1 MENVQRSRGRPQNY
15 KFDRG
20 GMPAEMGPYI
30 GIVVNNVD
38 NARSG
43 RLQVYIEEFGA
54 TETDGTANLTDTS
67 LWVTVNYC
75 PPFYGATPVTESSE
89 DGVGTYPGNRNSYGM
104 WFTPPDIG
112 VKVLCFFVG
121 GDHTQGYYVGCIPE
135 IGITH
140 MIPAVGAASK
150 FELGQG
156 SDAGA
161 LGSAS
166 QLPVTEINSQN
177 PDIAANPRFFD
188 QERPVQ
194 RVVASALM
202 QQGLNQDTVRG
213 TIRSS
218 SQRESPS
225 AVFGFSTPGR
235 PVYQGTVNDAGFR
248 DRVARDEVKLQD
260 IAVIGRQGGHSL
272 VLDDGD
278 IEGTD
283 NLIRIRS
290 SRGHQITMSDDN
302 ECFYFVHANGQ
313 TWLEF
318 GKEGTVDVF
327 STNSVNVR
335 TQGQL
340 NLHADQGINIYSG
353 TTIKIKSQETTTLES
368 NASLQLTGKKDLTLF
383 SPATVGIRSD
393 GALALASKSGG
404 WKGGSSLNFEGGVI
418 NLNGAS
424 SPAVTAPTSL
434 SGYKLTD
441 TVFSADQGWTASANS
456 LETIVT
462 RAPTHEPYPYHN
474 QGVAVSTNLD
484 KPTAETVSEVPDAP
498 KAAAVQATLAQ
509 VAATP
514 VVAGVT
520 PEQVLKE
527 PAAAVSIGGVS
538 LPPAAVGLAQSAG
551 AAATNLTQAVTA
563 ASAGLTQAA
572 SALTQTASSL
582 TQAASAAQAGLA
594 QAAGAAQ
601 AGLAQATAA
610 AGGLLQQANTAL
622 TQASA
627 AAGGLLQQANTVAN
641 DALGQISAL
650 RTQAVGALE
659 QATSAASGLA
669 RTATQA
675 LGNLG
680 NLSSINLANVINPQQ
695 VTALTAQAKAAAS
708 GALGNLLP
716 SNLASLLPSNLASSP
731 FAQLQSAGQ
740 SLYQVG
746 VGLYNQTASTLELS
760 GFLKPSARFIDAT
773 PERLAEALNSP
784 AVWTGQGGINSLA
797 DYLANEELQ
806 NTVQIQTM
814 QGAFQGLV
822 DAGLLS
828 GKEPIAEQAALV
840 QAAAQYGVDAVDA
853 WVDNR
858 APPDLSAA
866 LTIAARQGQYAVA
879 LVESDPLLI
888 EPPAL
893 QGFENVTVRGQLDQS
908 ITAVIN
914 EARIPAVE
922 FGGVPAATAAVD
934 EQQPNPFAPRDTDL
948 EGTAQQLAGT
958 DSGTFRLAPG
968 RRSG

>member
-20 GMPAEMGPYI
+20 GTPAELGPYI
-30 GIVVNNVD
+30 GTVVNNVD

-54 TETDGTANLTDTS
+54 TEADGTANLTDTS

-75 PPFYGATPVTESSE
+75 PPFYGATPVTESAADS
-89 DGVGTYPGNRNSYGM
+89 VGTYPGNRNSYGM

-140 MIPAVGAASK
+140 MIPAVGSSSK
-150 FELGQG
+150 FEFDQG
-156 SDAGA
+156 SDPGA
-161 LGSAS
+161 LANSS

-177 PDIAANPRFFD
+177 PDIAADPRFFD
-188 QERPVQ
+188 QVRPVQ

-248 DRVARDEVKLQD
+248 DRVAQDEVKLQD

-278 IEGTD
+278 INGTD
-283 NLIRIRS
+283 NLIRIRT

-368 NASLQLTGKKDLTLF
+368 SAALQLTGKKDLTLF

-393 GALALASKSGG
+393 GTLALASKSGG
-404 WKGGSSLNFEGGVI
+404 WRGGSSLNFEGGVI

-424 SPAVTAPTSL
+424 SPTVTAPTGL
-434 SGYKLTD
+434 QGYKLTD
-441 TVFSADQGWTASANS
+441 TVFSAAEGWTASANS

-474 QGVAVSTNLD
+474 QGVAVSTSLE
-484 KPTAETVSEVPDAP
+484 KPTAETVSDVPDAP
-498 KAAAVQATLAQ
+498 KAAAVQATLTQ
-509 VAATP
+509 VASTP

-520 PEQVLKE
+520 PEQVLQE

-538 LPPAAVGLAQSAG
+538 LPPAAVTLAQSVNT
-551 AAATNLTQAVTA
+551 AATSLTQAAAA

-572 SALTQTASSL
+572 STLSQTATSL
-582 TQAASAAQAGLA
+582 TQAVSAASAGI
-594 QAAGAAQ
+594 
-601 AGLAQATAA
+601 AQATTAA
-610 AGGLLQQANTAL
+610 SGLLQQANTA
-622 TQASA
+622 
-627 AAGGLLQQANTVAN
+627 AAG
-641 DALGQISAL
+641 ALGQIAAL
-650 RTQAVGALE
+650 QSQAAGALE

-669 RTATQA
+669 RAATGA

-680 NLSSINLANVINPQQ
+680 NLSSINLANFINPQQ
-695 VTALTAQAKAAAS
+695 VTALTAQARAAAR

-716 SNLASLLPSNLASSP
+716 SNLASLLPNNLSTAP
-731 FAQLQSAGQ
+731 FSQLLATGQ
-740 SLYQVG
+740 NIYQVG
-746 VGLYNQTASTLELS
+746 MGLYNQTASTLELS
-760 GFLKPSARFIDAT
+760 GFLKPITNSLGTT
-773 PERLAEALNSP
+773 PEQIAEALNSP
-784 AVWTGQGGINSLA
+784 AVWTGQAGINSLS

-806 NTVQIQTM
+806 NIVQTQTM

-828 GKEPIAEQAALV
+828 GKEPIADQAALV
-840 QAAAQYGVDAVDA
+840 QAAAQYGVDSVDA
-853 WVDNR
+853 WVSNR
-858 APPDLSAA
+858 ASPELSAV
-866 LTIAARQGQYAVA
+866 LTIAARQAQYAVA

-888 EPPAL
+888 DLPVL
-893 QGFENVTVRGQLDQS
+893 QGFDNVTARDQLNQT

-914 EARIPAVE
+914 EGRIPAGE
-922 FGGVPAATAAVD
+922 FGGVPAAVAAVD
-934 EQQPNPFAPRDTDL
+934 DPRPDLFALP
-948 EGTAQQLAGT
+948 GTAQQIAG
-958 DSGTFRLAPG
+958 DASSTFRLAPS

>member
-20 GMPAEMGPYI
+20 GTPTEMGPYI

-75 PPFYGATPVTESSE
+75 PPFYGATPLAESAA
-89 DGVGTYPGNRNSYGM
+89 DDVGTYPGNRNSYGM

-112 VKVLCFFVG
+112 VRVLCFFVG
-121 GDHTQGYYVGCIPE
+121 GDPSQGYYVGCIPE
-135 IGITH
+135 VGITH
-140 MIPAVGAASK
+140 MIPAVGASSK
-150 FELGQG
+150 FEFDQNNEPGGLADSG
-156 SDAGA
+156 
-161 LGSAS
+161 

-188 QERPVQ
+188 QQRPVQ

-235 PVYQGTVNDAGFR
+235 AVYQGTVNDAGFR
-248 DRVARDEVKLQD
+248 DRVAQDQVKLQD
-260 IAVIGRQGGHSL
+260 IAVIGRQGGHSV

-290 SRGHQITMSDDN
+290 SRGHQITMSDDS

-353 TTIKIKSQETTTLES
+353 TTIKIKSQETTTVES
-368 NASLQLTGKKDLTLF
+368 NASLQLTGKNDLTLF
-383 SPATVGIRSD
+383 SPSTVGIRSD

-404 WKGGSSLNFEGGVI
+404 WRAGSSLNLEGGVI

-424 SPAVTAPTSL
+424 SPAVTPPTSL
-434 SGYKLTD
+434 QGYKLTD
-441 TVFSADQGWTASANS
+441 TVFSAAQGWIASDNS

-474 QGVAVSTNLD
+474 QGVAVSTSLD
-484 KPTAETVSEVPDAP
+484 NPTAATESTVPDAP
-498 KAAAVQATLAQ
+498 KAAAVQTTLTQ
-509 VAATP
+509 VATTP
-514 VVAGVT
+514 VVNGVT
-520 PEQVLKE
+520 AEQVLTE
-527 PAAAVSIGGVS
+527 PTAAVSIGGVS
-538 LPPAAVGLAQSAG
+538 LPPAAVALTQQVST
-551 AAATNLTQAVTA
+551 AAT
-563 ASAGLTQAA
+563 SATQAA
-572 SALTQTASSL
+572 STLSQTATSL
-582 TQAASAAQAGLA
+582 TQA
-594 QAAGAAQ
+594 
-601 AGLAQATAA
+601 
-610 AGGLLQQANTAL
+610 
-622 TQASA
+622 ASA
-627 AAGGLLQQANTVAN
+627 AAGGLLQQVNAAASG
-641 DALGQISAL
+641 ALSQITAL
-650 RTQAVGALE
+650 QSQAVTALE
-659 QATSAASGLA
+659 QATSTASSLAGAATG
-669 RTATQA
+669 A
-675 LGNLG
+675 LRNLG

-695 VTALTAQAKAAAS
+695 VTALTAQATAAAR

-716 SNLASLLPSNLASSP
+716 DNLSTATFSQLLT
-731 FAQLQSAGQ
+731 QGQ
-740 SLYQVG
+740 NAYQIG
-746 VGLYNQTASTLELS
+746 VGLYNQTVSTLELS
-760 GFLKPSARFIDAT
+760 GLLKPIAIPLGTT
-773 PERLAEALNSP
+773 PEQIAEALNSP
-784 AVWTGQGGINSLA
+784 AVWTGQNGINSLA
-797 DYLANEELQ
+797 DYLANDELQ

-828 GKEPIAEQAALV
+828 GKESIADQAALV
-840 QAAAQYGVDAVDA
+840 QAATQYGVDSVDA
-853 WVDNR
+853 WVSNR
-858 APPDLSAA
+858 ASPELGAA

-879 LVESDPLLI
+879 LVESDPLLSG
-888 EPPAL
+888 PPAL
-893 QGFENVTVRGQLDQS
+893 QGFDNVTARTQLDQS
-908 ITAVIN
+908 ITAVIG
-914 EARIPAVE
+914 EARIPAAE
-922 FGGVPAATAAVD
+922 FGGVPTPAIAVD
-934 EQQPNPFAPRDTDL
+934 GPRPDPFAPQ
-948 EGTAQQLAGT
+948 GTAQQLAGT
-958 DSGTFRLAPG
+958 TDGTFRLAPG